1 MINLY
6 CHYNYILFLCTQKRL
21 RSNSSYSYI
30 MAIEDTRDKILSVAN
45 RLFSRFGFHK
55 TSMDEIAKIARRAK
69 GSLYYHFASKED
81 LFREVVSKE
90 IASLK
95 SHLSLIVE
103 DTDSNASKKLSKYL
117 VKRMEVLYD
126 AANYHETLK
135 ADFFEHFDFIDDLR
149 TEFDQWEK
157 ENLKTII
164 QEGVKTKE
172 FTKVEDIDILVD
184 VLLMVLKGLETPFFL
199 QNKYKNYAQYFEG
212 LIQILTKGL
221 ST

>member
-1 MINLY
+1 
-6 CHYNYILFLCTQKRL
+6 
-21 RSNSSYSYI
+21 

-45 RLFSRFGFHK
+45 KLFSRFGFHK
-55 TSMDEIAKIARRAK
+55 TSMDEIAKIARKAK

-90 IASLK
+90 IENLESSLSKIVK
-95 SHLSLIVE
+95 SNEPS
-103 DTDSNASKKLSKYL
+103 ASKKLSKYL
-117 VKRMEVLYD
+117 IKRMEVLND

-149 TEFDQWEK
+149 KEFDEWEK
-157 ENLKTII
+157 ENIKNII
-164 QEGVKTKE
+164 QEGVKSKE
-172 FTKVEDIDILVD
+172 FEDVQNMDILMD
-184 VLLMVLKGLETPFFL
+184 VFLMVLKGLETSFFL
-199 QNKYKNYAQYFEG
+199 QNKYVKYSRYFED

>member
-1 MINLY
+1 
-6 CHYNYILFLCTQKRL
+6 
-21 RSNSSYSYI
+21 

-45 RLFSRFGFHK
+45 KLFSRFGFHK
-55 TSMDEIAKIARRAK
+55 TSMDEIAKIARKAK

-90 IASLK
+90 IANLK

-103 DTDSNASKKLSKYL
+103 DTEPSASKKLTNYL
-117 VKRMEVLYD
+117 VKRMEVLNE

-149 TEFDQWEK
+149 TEFDNWEK

-164 QEGVKTKE
+164 QEGVKSKE
-172 FTKVEDIDILVD
+172 FADVKDMDALLD

-199 QNKYKNYAQYFEG
+199 QNKYNKYAPYFED
-212 LIQILTKGL
+212 LTQILTKGL